1 MDALDA
7 RGGVYV
13 CCSVLQCVAVCCS
26 VLQCVAVCCGNSAAI
41 DTLDAIIRERASESG
56 RIYELQ

>member
-7 RGGVYV
+7 RGSVYV
-13 CCSVLQCVAVCCS
+13 CCSVLQCIAVCCS
-26 VLQCVAVCCGNSAAI
+26 VLQCVAAI